1 LKFFVKS
8 LLVLASVIAVYFTAI
23 SLFSIY
29 YKKEIEE
36 RVTSEINKN
45 LVKPIS
51 IREISISAFSNFP
64 FVSFSLHG
72 VFVPKADSS
81 NLPLLKLEKL
91 QILFAPHNIV
101 IKKFKVEEILFLNG
115 FIDARV
121 DSLGNR
127 DFDIVFKRDS
137 ANTIKKDSNSISQ
150 FNLKKIKFENLT
162 VFYENRFK
170 GKRVH
175 LVFKNTETHFSLD
188 SKIFS
193 GQMHGS
199 LYSKEITL
207 RPGTLLKEA
216 DLKADLFFT
225 YNMKTKIFA
234 FEKSILLAGKDSFLG
249 QGSIDIKN
257 QSFMTLNIKT
267 KQADIQHVFRLI
279 PERWSQKLKPLNLN
293 GNIDA
298 DATIKISLLPGSQ
311 PNFNINFATQ
321 NFSVNNQKINVKIHN
336 MNFAGN
342 LTSTDSMK
350 IENYKIAFE
359 NFSAVI
365 NQDDSVKAKNI
376 SLENFKDPVL
386 KTEIKL
392 KVKTKTLF
400 DFIQFKDYSNVGGN
414 VALDMNYHGKLNY
427 LFGIKSDAPEMTG
440 LINLNH
446 VNLKLNKI
454 YFAFDDLD
462 GKINFQND
470 SIQMNKL
477 AIRSGKTDMQVSGS
491 AYHLFNSVFN
501 DTTGLIMNVSFV
513 SNKFYF
519 NDFNTTSKNVQTKTS
534 SSQSKKESPA
544 SPQKNI
550 HVVANNK
557 FILPYDLKATFT
569 GKVAN
574 MFSRNF
580 HGDNI
585 ELDIKLANKNVKIV
599 ESMNSFGGSMD
610 FTSIFTPIKNEIHCK
625 TNIRL
630 RKFKLD
636 QVFAA
641 FNNFNQKILTSN
653 NIRGTVSGDVYTYFK
668 MNSSLVMDTNSI
680 YVNGKYN
687 ITKLELI
694 HVEPL
699 MKLSKVGFDEKDL
712 DRVTFDK
719 ISSSI
724 IMKDHVLEIPRT
736 LYVTNILF
744 FYLDVTIQPDGESN
758 FYILLP
764 IKNMKKKPD
773 TSGLTNDSKAG
784 LSIPIKITGKAGKLK
799 IL

>member
-1 LKFFVKS
+1 MKFFAKS
-8 LLVLASVIAVYFTAI
+8 LLVLVLIITVYFTAI

-45 LVKPIS
+45 LVRPIS
-51 IREISISAFSNFP
+51 IKEISISAFSNFP

-72 VFVPKADSS
+72 VFVPKSDSS

-101 IKKFKVEEILFLNG
+101 IKKFKVEEILFQNG
-115 FIDARV
+115 FLDARV

-127 DFDIVFKRDS
+127 DFDILL
-137 ANTIKKDSNSISQ
+137 KKDSVKKDSSSILK
-150 FNLKKIKFENLT
+150 FNLKKIKFKNLT
-162 VFYENRFK
+162 VYYENLFK
-170 GKRVH
+170 DKRVH
-175 LVFKNTETHFSLD
+175 LVFKNTETHLGLESQ
-188 SKIFS
+188 IFS
-193 GQMHGS
+193 GEMHGFI
-199 LYSKEITL
+199 YSKEITL
-207 RPGTLLKEA
+207 KPGTLLKES

-225 YNMKTKIFA
+225 YNMQSKIFA
-234 FEKSILLAGKDSFLG
+234 FEKSILLAGEDSFLG
-249 QGSIDIKN
+249 QGKIDIKN
-257 QSFMTLNIKT
+257 QSLMTLNIKT
-267 KQADIQHVFRLI
+267 KQADIQHVFRII
-279 PERWSQKLKPLNLN
+279 PERWSQKLKPLHLA

-298 DATIKISLLPGSQ
+298 DANIKISLLPGSQ
-311 PNFNINFATQ
+311 PNFDINFATR
-321 NFSVNNQKINVKIHN
+321 NFSISNEKINAKIHHI
-336 MNFAGN
+336 NFAGN
-342 LTSTDSMK
+342 LTSTDSIK

-359 NFSAVI
+359 NFNGTI
-365 NQDDSVKAKNI
+365 NQDDSIIAKRI
-376 SLENFKDPVL
+376 SLENFKDPIL
-386 KTEIKL
+386 KTEVKL
-392 KVKTKTLF
+392 KIKTKTLF
-400 DFIQFKDYSNVGGN
+400 DFVQFKDYSAVGGN
-414 VALDMNYHGKLNY
+414 VAVDLNYNGKLNY
-427 LFGIKSDAPEMTG
+427 LLGVKSDAPQMTG
-440 LINLNH
+440 LVNLNH

-454 YFAFDDLD
+454 PFAFDDLF

-477 AIRSGKTDMQVSGS
+477 AIKSGKTDMEVSGS
-491 AYHLFNSVFN
+491 AYHLFNSIFN
-501 DTTGLIMNVSFV
+501 DTTGLTMNINFI
-513 SNKFYF
+513 SNNFYF
-519 NDFNTTSKNVQTKTS
+519 NDFTTTATGGQSKTS
-534 SSQSKKESPA
+534 SAQSKKESPA
-544 SPQKNI
+544 LSRKTI
-550 HVVANNK
+550 HIVENNK
-557 FILPYDLKATFT
+557 FLLPYDLQATFT

-580 HGDNI
+580 HGNNI
-585 ELDIKLANKNVKIV
+585 ELDIKLANKNVKVV
-599 ESMNSFGGSMD
+599 ESMNSFGGSMN
-610 FTSIFTPIKNEIHCK
+610 FTTIFTPLKNEIHCR
-625 TNIRL
+625 TNILL

-636 QVFAA
+636 QVFSA

-653 NIRGTVSGDVYTYFK
+653 NIRGTVSGEVYTYFK
-668 MNSSLVMDTNSI
+668 MNSTLVIDTNSI
-680 YVNGKYN
+680 YVNGKYT

-699 MKLSKVGFDEKDL
+699 MKLAKVGFDEKDL

-736 LYVTNILF
+736 LYVTNILY

-799 IL
+799 VL